1 MTQMRLFGGSRHSWI
16 FQSRHMRAELGDQD
30 RSRSGDRSG
39 ELGEFGKAAFA
50 VVRFD
55 RLLQGGD
62 VSKRQQEQDHEVS
75 FVFYGCYLQQ
85 QP

>member
-1 MTQMRLFGGSRHSWI
+1 MTQMRLFGGSWHSWVL
-16 FQSRHMRAELGDQD
+16 QSRQMGAELGDQD

-39 ELGEFGKAAFA
+39 ELGELGEAAFA

-75 FVFYGCYLQQ
+75 FVFYGRYLQQ